1 MGHIACNHCGL
12 VLQCRCRDHQIHAV
26 MADFCAQA
34 PSAARF
40 LDAKVENRTAK
51 NIVILWNQACKITA
65 NSRFLGICNRIPRS
79 ISPSVMTLAKSSV
92 SGLPLTQSATPDAR
106 SGRRNADMTSVSLT
120 YIQKVTSRG
129 STCSR
134 SISQPGKDN
143 R

>member
-1 MGHIACNHCGL
+1 MGHIACNHRGL
-12 VLQCRCRDHQIHAV
+12 VPQCRCRDHQIHAV
-26 MADFCAQA
+26 MAGFCTQTSPDAG
-34 PSAARF
+34 F
-40 LDAKVENRTAK
+40 LDTKIENPVGK
-51 NIVILWNQACKITA
+51 NVVILSSQACRITA
-65 NSRFLGICNRIPRS
+65 NFRFLGICNRIPRS